1 MAGRPAKPLPIGILA
16 STLNV
21 GQSLASELAI
31 TSPVLLSPGSSSPAG
46 GQSLGALLVEDGV
59 WPLSPRL
66 CRELLPALSWNRA
79 YVYHIQRYEMGDLPK
94 ETAMMTPAEQEL
106 WTDRAIL
113 RQFVEGIAVQG
124 TCEASPELQA
134 RAHEVLDQLNERAC
148 DESLR

>member
-1 MAGRPAKPLPIGILA
+1 
-16 STLNV
+16 
-21 GQSLASELAI
+21 
-31 TSPVLLSPGSSSPAG
+31 
-46 GQSLGALLVEDGV
+46 
-59 WPLSPRL
+59 
-66 CRELLPALSWNRA
+66 
-79 YVYHIQRYEMGDLPK
+79 
-94 ETAMMTPAEQEL
+94 MMTPAEQEL